1 MDTVL
6 SLTHQDASDSLMVTV
21 LCFGLHDP
29 GFVLWKT
36 PYCSISSIAV
46 SEVMG
51 VFASLMG
58 KQLPQT
64 TSHIIESK
72 CCFRDCT
79 RAFIVQIC
87 VSFNCMISSVK
98 QWVSNLFL
106 FLLFHVQITTP
117 INPFWT
123 QIFKPTDSSLFAAF
137 HIWSIQLFFFF
148 FLIWIVANR
157 AIKIIGLG
165 MKVSVSNKSFITGCS
180 PVYSRE

>member
-58 KQLPQT
+58 KQLPHT

-148 FLIWIVANR
+148 LIWIVANR